1 MLKKQSKNSY
11 AFILSSILVVVP
23 VIAFAQVKTLATVIS
38 IIIGYFNQVL
48 FLLVGL
54 AVVIFVYYII
64 QYFIR
69 PNEDRTNA
77 GQYVMYSLI
86 GFFVILSL
94 WGLVNI
100 LQNTFGLQNE
110 ANRPAS
116 WTSFKGLF
124 PASGGTG
131 ASGAG
136 GGFQVPSGASGAGGG
151 NQVPNYNNPYGQEPN
166 PTTGANMGANG
177 STGATPQPVMMA
189 PYIKNPAATKG
200 PVQ

>member
-11 AFILSSILVVVP
+11 ALILSSILVVIP

-54 AVVIFVYYII
+54 AVVIFVWYII

-100 LQNTFGLQNE
+100 LQNTFGLQNQ
-110 ANRPAS
+110 NNQPAM

-124 PASGGTG
+124 PNSGETSQSGGGTNN
-131 ASGAG
+131 SVFTTG
-136 GGFQVPSGASGAGGG
+136 GGTNSTYVAPPCPPGVSSGTIITTNSGEAGCR
-151 NQVPNYNNPYGQEPN
+151 
-166 PTTGANMGANG
+166 
-177 STGATPQPVMMA
+177 
-189 PYIKNPAATKG
+189 
-200 PVQ
+200 